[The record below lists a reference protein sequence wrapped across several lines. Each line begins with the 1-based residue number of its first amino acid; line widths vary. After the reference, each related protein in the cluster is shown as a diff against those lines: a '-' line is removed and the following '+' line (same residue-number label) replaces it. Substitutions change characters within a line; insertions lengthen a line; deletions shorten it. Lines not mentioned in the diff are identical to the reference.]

1 MDLFDR
7 IRLKCKQDGWY
18 AGALLKA
25 RVLQHAPDPRQS
37 AFSYA
42 PATEEQL
49 RASEQALGFP
59 LPPLLREL
67 YGLIA
72 NGGFAPGTGI
82 RGAIGGFSPP
92 VSAESPERAAPIVS
106 HPPLGCQAQ

>member
-25 RVLQHAPDPRQS
+25 RVLQHAPEPRQS

-49 RASEQALGFP
+49 RACEQALGFP

-72 NGGFAPGTGI
+72 NGGVGPGTGI
-82 RGAIGGFSPP
+82 GGATGGFGRPSGADFPES
-92 VSAESPERAAPIVS
+92 SANIA
-106 HPPLGCQAQ
+106 